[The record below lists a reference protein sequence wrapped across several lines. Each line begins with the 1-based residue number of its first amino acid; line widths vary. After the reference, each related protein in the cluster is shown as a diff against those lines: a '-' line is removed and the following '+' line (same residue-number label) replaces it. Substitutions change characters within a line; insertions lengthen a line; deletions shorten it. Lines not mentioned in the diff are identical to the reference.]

1 MAKILF
7 INPVVREE
15 DIPRHIPYGI
25 ALLASIAMDEGHLVQ
40 VYDENAW
47 RKGDVVLREIC
58 AADDWDFIGI
68 GGITTAYGS
77 IKRIVALAREVS
89 PNSVI
94 CLGGGVITSMPYDI
108 MKWLPQVDV
117 GAIGEG
123 FVTLIEI
130 LNRIDE
136 GGRDFSDING
146 TITRTANNALFLS
159 PPRELIPDLD
169 VLPYPAYH
177 LFPLDEIYFPNSEML
192 FSEEGMMAT
201 RRLEI
206 NGSYG
211 CSLVCKFCYH
221 LGIAGDMRYEKNKE
235 GIVEPAFDMPGSY
248 SRTIRYHSPEYIVGL
263 VKFLYDEYQVDFIN
277 FIDENLMTMD
287 QYSGRTWLKR
297 ICELWH
303 ENGLAPISRD
313 DGTWE
318 GIHWS
323 GTSHATLCNKETLHL
338 MSKAGC
344 VHLIYGYESFDD
356 AVMKTIGKGAT
367 PKTNI
372 RSFFWTFEAGIRPVP
387 NQIMGFPAENF
398 ESLRASMRA
407 WERLGIQVKPHF
419 ATPYPGSEWYTLYK
433 KSILEQYDGNLE
445 DFILDLGDAT
455 KITAVI
461 CHNFNAAEL
470 VGLREM
476 MLNGSHRQIDLYEKR
491 WRDIHNIPDGES
503 SSLLPGYAPHL
514 NPQASNAI
522 NLKSVSNISG
532 KT

>member
-7 INPVVREE
+7 INPVIREE

-25 ALLASIAMDEGHLVQ
+25 ALLSAIAMENGHLVQ

-47 RKGDVVLREIC
+47 RRGETVLREVL
-58 AADDWDFIGI
+58 AADDWDFIGL

-77 IKRIVALAREVS
+77 IKRIVGLARDVCPS
-89 PNSVI
+89 SVI

-108 MKWLPQVDV
+108 MKWLPEVDV

-123 FVTLIEI
+123 FVTFPEI
-130 LNRIDE
+130 LARIDE
-136 GGRDFSDING
+136 GGRDFSDIHG
-146 TITRTANNALFLS
+146 TITRTANDALFLS
-159 PPRELIPDLD
+159 PPRALIPDLD
-169 VLPYPAYH
+169 VLPYPAYD
-177 LFPLDEIYFPNSEML
+177 LFPLEEIYFPNSEML
-192 FSEEGMMAT
+192 FSEEGMLAT

-221 LGIAGDMRYEKNKE
+221 LGIAGDMRYEKDENSE
-235 GIVEPAFDMPGSY
+235 LAPAFDKPGFY

-263 VKFLYDEYQVDFIN
+263 VKFLHDKYQVDFIN

-287 QYSGRTWLKR
+287 QYSGRTWLSG
-297 ICELWH
+297 ICDLWH
-303 ENGLAPISRD
+303 KNGLVPITNE
-313 DGTWE
+313 DGSWT

-323 GTSHATLCNKETLHL
+323 GTSHATLCNKEILHL

-387 NQIMGFPAENF
+387 NQIMGFPADNF
-398 ESLRASMRA
+398 DSFRASMKA
-407 WERLGIQVKPHF
+407 WEDLGIQVKPHF
-419 ATPYPGSEWYTLYK
+419 ATPYPGSEWYTMYK
-433 KSILEQYDGNLE
+433 AAILEQYDGSLE

-461 CHNFNAAEL
+461 SHNFNAAEL

-476 MLNGSHRQIDLYEKR
+476 MLNGSYRQIELYEKR
-491 WRDIHNIPDGES
+491 WRNIHNIPDGEP

-514 NPQASNAI
+514 RPQTSDAKKLKPVRNAS
-522 NLKSVSNISG
+522 
-532 KT
+532 